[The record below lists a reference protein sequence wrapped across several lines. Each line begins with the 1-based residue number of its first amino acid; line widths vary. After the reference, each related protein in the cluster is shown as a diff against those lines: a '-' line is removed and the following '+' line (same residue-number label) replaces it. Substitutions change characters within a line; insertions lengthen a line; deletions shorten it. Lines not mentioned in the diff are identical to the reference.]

1 VTGRGVPEDL
11 PVRQD
16 EHVGEQDEQLAQL
29 ADQLYALPPG
39 RFVAQ
44 RAAAA
49 AAARQ
54 AGDKQT
60 AAALGKL
67 RRPTVAAWLV
77 NLLAIERPESVAQLR
92 ELAATLRQA
101 QRQLDGAAL
110 RELAGQRRRT
120 VAALVAEARS
130 LALAADPTTAGGK
143 LPLAE
148 VEAALHAT
156 LTDPEVAEQVRT
168 GRLVRTPTPQG
179 FGELPPPRLRL
190 LPGGAGQ
197 PGTDQPDLG
206 PAEATRSDVEQRAAS
221 PGAGAAGSATEP
233 ESAAD
238 QPTGPSRD
246 EIEAELAQAR
256 TAATEAAAELA
267 RCTSEQKAVKQQLA
281 DVEAAIAELTARRT
295 ELNGQLAMADAAGLA
310 ARRAVVA
317 ARRRVGEAE
326 AALAQP
332 PER

>member
-1 VTGRGVPEDL
+1 VGV

-16 EHVGEQDEQLAQL
+16 ECVGEQDEQLAQL

-49 AAARQ
+49 AAVRQ

-60 AAALGKL
+60 AAALGRL

-77 NLLAIERPESVAQLR
+77 NLLAIERPESVAQLS

-101 QRQLDGAAL
+101 QRRLDGAAL

-143 LPLAE
+143 LPLVD
-148 VEAALHAT
+148 VEAALHAA
-156 LTDPEVAEQVRT
+156 LTDPEVAEQVRS

-197 PGTDQPDLG
+197 PGTGATG
-206 PAEATRSDVEQRAAS
+206 PAA
-221 PGAGAAGSATEP
+221 EP
-233 ESAAD
+233 AVPAAD

-246 EIEAELAQAR
+246 EIDAELAQAR
-256 TAATEAAAELA
+256 SAAAEAAAELA

-281 DVEAAIAELTARRT
+281 DVEAAIGELTARRT

-310 ARRAVVA
+310 ARRAAVA